1 MVEWEK
7 TKIRD
12 ITDNIVSGGTPSTFV
27 SEYWNGNIPWMNS
40 SELHLKR
47 VYSVAG
53 RITKNGMSD
62 SATSLIPKECVLIGL
77 AGQGK
82 TRGTVAINYFPL
94 CTNQSI
100 AAIFPTPKKFV
111 AEYLYQYLDS
121 KYTELRELSTGDGG
135 RGGLNLRIIGDFE
148 ILLPPLQEQRRI
160 AAVLSDT
167 DALITALEKL
177 IAKKRNIKQGAM
189 QEMLTGKRRL
199 PGFSEEWVERTIN
212 YYGDFTSGNGFPL
225 IYQGEKAGDYPFF
238 KVSDFNNY
246 ENEHL
251 LSTANNYISRT
262 VANTLNC
269 NIITSNS
276 IVFAKI
282 GAAIFLERK
291 RQNKSDCCIDNN
303 MMAFTVNSE
312 GDNKYLLY
320 LFQTIKFGDI
330 VTATALPSLSGK
342 QIGMITKKFPPT
354 LAEQTA
360 IAQILSDMDAE
371 IDALTAKLAKL
382 KHIKQG
388 MMSELLTGRIRLAEQ
403 EAEVVPVAKI
413 IELPKQESVTEKP
426 HHGYNEGYEDAVI
439 LVALVNLF
447 GTEQHPF
454 TAFDCQKFP
463 YLFHRHLE
471 GVAKGYKK
479 FPGGPYNP
487 SLKFRTARP
496 IALKKNYVRECVSKY
511 KGLIIS
517 ENAQEALGYFAKWY
531 GDEPLKW
538 LEQFRK
544 IPGRKNELELL
555 TTTDKAMVEL
565 RNVGKSITLQAVKD
579 LIKKSPAWKD
589 KLKRPIFSDENIIRA
604 INWSND
610 LFGQALLQ
618 GDNLP

>member
-1 MVEWEK
+1 MVKGWE
-7 TKIRD
+7 TTTIGAEFDLFAGGDVDREHFSQ
-12 ITDNIVSGGTPSTFV
+12 TQTNIYKYPI
-27 SEYWNGNIPWMNS
+27 YANA
-40 SELHLKR
+40 LQ
-47 VYSVAG
+47 
-53 RITKNGMSD
+53 KNGLYGFTSNPKYKGD
-62 SATSLIPKECVLIGL
+62 SITITGRGDVGVAMYRATDFDAIVRLLVL
-77 AGQGK
+77 
-82 TRGTVAINYFPL
+82 
-94 CTNQSI
+94 
-100 AAIFPTPKKFV
+100 TPKLNNKADSRFTT
-111 AEYLYQYLDS
+111 YLIEKCVDFPM
-121 KYTELRELSTGDGG
+121 ESTGVPQLTVPQICDVE
-135 RGGLNLRIIGDFE
+135 LF
-148 ILLPPLQEQRRI
+148 LPPLPEQRRI

-167 DALITALEKL
+167 DALIAALEKL

-189 QEMLTGKRRL
+189 QELLTGKRRL
-199 PGFSEEWVERTIN
+199 TGFSGKWVERPLEDFFILTKGKGLSKERTSPLGNNNCIL
-212 YYGDFTSGNGFPL
+212 YGELFTTYKEVIQNVVNRTNETEGTLSK
-225 IYQGEKAGDYPFF
+225 IGDILMP
-238 KVSDFNNY
+238 
-246 ENEHL
+246 
-251 LSTANNYISRT
+251 LSTTTKGNDLAIASALMLDD
-262 VANTLNC
+262 VLLGGD
-269 NIITSNS
+269 I
-276 IVFAKI
+276 
-282 GAAIFLERK
+282 AIFRPYVDVDSRYFSYRICLMHNEIIQYTQGITIIHLRPHEFH
-291 RQNKSDCCIDNN
+291 KS
-303 MMAFTVNSE
+303 
-312 GDNKYLLY
+312 
-320 LFQTIKFGDI
+320 LFIVPPTKEEQTII
-330 VTATALPSLSGK
+330 
-342 QIGMITKKFPPT
+342 
-354 LAEQTA
+354 AE
-360 IAQILSDMDAE
+360 IIIDMDTE
-371 IDALTAKLAKL
+371 INTLTAKLTKF

-388 MMSELLTGRIRLAEQ
+388 MMSELLTGRIRLTEQ
-403 EAEVVPVAKI
+403 ETEIAPMAKK

-487 SLKFRTARP
+487 SLKYRTARP

-511 KGLIIS
+511 KGLVIS